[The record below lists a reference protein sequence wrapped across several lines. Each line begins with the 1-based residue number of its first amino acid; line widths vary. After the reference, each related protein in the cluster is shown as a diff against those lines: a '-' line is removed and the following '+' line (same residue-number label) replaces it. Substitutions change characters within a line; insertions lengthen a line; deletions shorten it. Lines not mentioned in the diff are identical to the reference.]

1 MRRDAASIGT
11 GGGPVILPSL
21 SAGLTC
27 EVRQRDEAGGR
38 QRAVV
43 VTGKVV
49 LGAWLLSVA
58 GGRPKTAL
66 QDWRPESSVGE
77 AGQKVSSSLPRQRCE
92 QMTGLWRLSFP
103 SFLPLCLPL
112 P

>member
-1 MRRDAASIGT
+1 MTHPLGLEEA
-11 GGGPVILPSL
+11 PVILPSL
-21 SAGLTC
+21 SAGLT

-43 VTGKVV
+43 MTGKVV

-58 GGRPKTAL
+58 GGRPHTAL

-77 AGQKVSSSLPRQRCE
+77 TGQKVSSSLPRQRCE

-103 SFLPLCLPL
+103 SLLPLCLPL
-112 P
+112 L